1 MPPLGGVPMATLVAV
16 TVFDVSVPKTAT
28 CSPTVTL
35 AMVGEVTPGSR

>member
-1 MPPLGGVPMATLVAV
+1 MATLVAA

-35 AMVGEVTPGSR
+35 AMEAEVTPWSM